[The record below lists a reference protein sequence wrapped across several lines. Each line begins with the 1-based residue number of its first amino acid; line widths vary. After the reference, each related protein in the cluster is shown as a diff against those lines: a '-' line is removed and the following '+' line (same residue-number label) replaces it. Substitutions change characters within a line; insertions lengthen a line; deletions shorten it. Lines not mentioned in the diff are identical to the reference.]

1 MDSIVQNVVTA
12 LTDMG
17 IDTAATQVPDSDGKA
32 WLVQAN
38 SVIMMVAVI
47 DGSDLPAL
55 RLTCP
60 ILYMPVTELLP
71 FYRRMLDINQKLVH
85 AAFAMDRDIVCVIS
99 QQALKG
105 VDPDTIRTLIQQSL
119 KNADSLGDVLVRE
132 FPTARY
138 WNPM

>member
-60 ILYMPVTELLP
+60 ILYMPVT
-71 FYRRMLDINQKLVH
+71 
-85 AAFAMDRDIVCVIS
+85 
-99 QQALKG
+99 
-105 VDPDTIRTLIQQSL
+105 
-119 KNADSLGDVLVRE
+119 
-132 FPTARY
+132 
-138 WNPM
+138 